1 MLTILNLWHSTAVL
15 LFGIVISLEIAGE
28 GNVTKY
34 KKLIGT
40 LFLALLLLQGIFVL
54 LFDTSTVEKL
64 YPLITHLPLVL
75 VLTVLFEKSIGI
87 SIISVCTAYLC
98 CQIPNWGNIAVY
110 AYTDSIL
117 ISEVVY
123 NALLLLTYVFLHR
136 YVVQATY
143 NVMAYSRRSLLLF
156 GGLPL
161 TYYVF
166 DYTTTVYSNILY
178 NSNSVLIEFLP
189 TVLILFYVLFITAYH
204 FQMQQYAQEE
214 LRNSILEINQKE
226 ALTEISML
234 RQAEMRAAI
243 YQHDMRHHLMMID
256 GFLQANQPEQASSYI
271 HKTEE
276 DLIAFVPKRFCKNES
291 VNLIC
296 SFFSGKA
303 EQLGISIQT
312 DIRLPDPLPVSDT
325 ELCAILSN
333 GLENALNA
341 VSLTQFSKK
350 YIKLY
355 CDIRQN
361 NLLIEILNPYEG
373 DCIIKDGIPVSD
385 TPGHGYGCRSIQA
398 IAEHHKGLAIFHA
411 EDGLFTARVAL
422 PIKQKNN

>member
-15 LFGIVISLEIAGE
+15 LFGIVISMEIAGE

-178 NSNSVLIEFLP
+178 NSNSVLVEFLP

-276 DLIAFVPKRFCKNES
+276 DLIAFVPQRFCKNES

-296 SFFSGKA
+296 SFFSG
-303 EQLGISIQT
+303 LGSF
-312 DIRLPDPLPVSDT
+312 LV
-325 ELCAILSN
+325 
-333 GLENALNA
+333 
-341 VSLTQFSKK
+341 
-350 YIKLY
+350 
-355 CDIRQN
+355 
-361 NLLIEILNPYEG
+361 PY
-373 DCIIKDGIPVSD
+373 K
-385 TPGHGYGCRSIQA
+385 
-398 IAEHHKGLAIFHA
+398 F
-411 EDGLFTARVAL
+411 
-422 PIKQKNN
+422 